1 MEGPLDL
8 SDLLRRRQVACAFRA
23 EPIER
28 RRLDAVLEAGRYLPF
43 PGPPGCRSVAIEAPA
58 MRADLLASL
67 RATAP
72 GVAPEAILAQAP
84 VLVALCDASGGGL
97 GRAGSWMAAAQMALA
112 AEHEGLAAIVVPG
125 DGACEAMAALSLPAD
140 WRLEALLALGRP
152 GPRSAAEI
160 VTAQPEAVESFL
172 AAVPPPGRDSLEGGD
187 RDVLTSFME
196 IASATAAVED
206 MDGVLETIARAL
218 GRLFPVDGAA
228 LGLREE
234 GGIAVREILR
244 RGEAVRRQ
252 PLRLPADAS
261 HLMGWVMLRGRPLW
275 RNDLATELRFE
286 DSTPRAGMRS
296 DMVIPLRA
304 RGQITGAFQVAC
316 RKRHAFD
323 PEDFEVLQRCADV
336 TAVAVETQRLLQAT
350 RRLSETDGLT
360 GVCNHRHFL
369 RLLDQ
374 EAERARRTERP
385 VSLIM
390 IDIDDFKRF
399 NDTHGHQTGDE
410 VLRHVAQVVSRLL
423 RRSDVVAR
431 YGGEEFAVVL
441 PEAGAAEAVPIA
453 LSIRAEVEK
462 NPLAL
467 ASLPRSLPVT
477 ISLGVA
483 SLPAEA
489 EDGADL
495 VAAADRALYQAKRG
509 GKNRVFHPSILGSRP
524 R

>member
-1 MEGPLDL
+1 MPSSRPGGTSPSPDRRAAARWR
-8 SDLLRRRQVACAFRA
+8 SKRRRCA
-23 EPIER
+23 PICWR
-28 RRLDAVLEAGRYLPF
+28 R
-43 PGPPGCRSVAIEAPA
+43 C
-58 MRADLLASL
+58 
-67 RATAP
+67 
-72 GVAPEAILAQAP
+72 
-84 VLVALCDASGGGL
+84 
-97 GRAGSWMAAAQMALA
+97 
-112 AEHEGLAAIVVPG
+112 
-125 DGACEAMAALSLPAD
+125 
-140 WRLEALLALGRP
+140 GRP
-152 GPRSAAEI
+152 RPASRPR
-160 VTAQPEAVESFL
+160 
-172 AAVPPPGRDSLEGGD
+172 RDSLEGGD

-374 EAERARRTERP
+374 EAERARR
-385 VSLIM
+385 
-390 IDIDDFKRF
+390 
-399 NDTHGHQTGDE
+399 
-410 VLRHVAQVVSRLL
+410 
-423 RRSDVVAR
+423 
-431 YGGEEFAVVL
+431 
-441 PEAGAAEAVPIA
+441 
-453 LSIRAEVEK
+453 
-462 NPLAL
+462 
-467 ASLPRSLPVT
+467 
-477 ISLGVA
+477 
-483 SLPAEA
+483 
-489 EDGADL
+489 
-495 VAAADRALYQAKRG
+495 
-509 GKNRVFHPSILGSRP
+509 
-524 R
+524 